1 MNPTEPNNPDKAR
14 PANKANMDAPQEEFI
29 APQSMPSRPMPPHS
43 GKRDDREHGDE
54 VEGAKARNTD
64 AGHTH
69 SGR

>member
-1 MNPTEPNNPDKAR
+1 MNPTKPNNPDKAP
-14 PANKANMDAPQEEFI
+14 PANKADMDAPQEEFI
-29 APQSMPSRPMPPHS
+29 APKSRPPHPM
-43 GKRDDREHGDE
+43 RTNREEQADREHGDE